1 MTGWKL
7 KLQTKVKQKKCK
19 VCTTLYTPRS
29 TTQQVCS
36 PKCAQIHAERTRKR
50 LDALKLKTDRK
61 ILAEKKQSLKTRQ
74 QWFNECKTLAQKYA
88 RIRDKYDGCISCEK
102 PATWNGQ
109 WHGSH
114 FRPAGN
120 NKAVALNLLNIHK
133 SCSEC
138 NNFKSGNLID
148 YQDKLIKKIG
158 IDKVNWLKSQTQ
170 THTHTIEYLIKYKK
184 VIGKKLRRMQNN

>member
-1 MTGWKL
+1 MRI
-7 KLQTKVKQKKCK
+7 VKQKKCK
-19 VCTTLYTPRS
+19 VCATLYTPRS

-88 RIRDKYDGCISCEK
+88 RLRDYKDGCISCNK
-102 PATWNGQ
+102 HANWGGQ

-120 NKAVALNLLNIHK
+120 YKAISLNLWNIHK
-133 SCSEC
+133 ACSEC
-138 NNFKSGNLID
+138 NNHKSGNLIE
-148 YQDKLIKKIG
+148 YQEKLIQKIG
-158 IDKVNWLKSQTQ
+158 QDKVNWLKKQNQPHRFTV
-170 THTHTIEYLIKYKK
+170 EYLQTYKK
-184 VIGKKLRRMQNN
+184 VMAKMCRRLEKRL